1 MILLDPHAQVE
12 VESGR
17 SGVRASSSPTQPGN
31 HLLGRRLG
39 GVGTPPEWEWDVYA
53 IAVRVGGLAVNTCG
67 QPVVGPGHLDI

>member
-12 VESGR
+12 VESGG

-39 GVGTPPEWEWDVYA
+39 GVGTPSVLMWVTDL
-53 IAVRVGGLAVNTCG
+53 VGSVLHAW
-67 QPVVGPGHLDI
+67 